1 MTADTTVDA
10 AQLLLVEARRI
21 IGVEHVL
28 RRGDPGFAEHYGD
41 PYAFSED
48 FADPPAG
55 AVLPASVEEVQG
67 LVRAAGAVGASLW
80 TVSRGRNLGY
90 GGAAPHDRDTVVLD
104 LSRMHAVRHVDADL
118 CFAVV
123 EPGVSFFQ
131 LHEHLR
137 ATGAPLWTSVPDLG
151 HGSVIGNALE
161 RGFGYTAYGQHA
173 RFLSG
178 LEVVLP
184 DGELVRT
191 GMAAMEGASTAHLY
205 QGGFGPS
212 LDGLFQQSNLGVVVG
227 AGVWLMPRPAVA
239 AACLVHVS
247 APDRLADL
255 VDAIRPLMLDGTI
268 DSVAIVGNALAIA
281 SQLMP
286 RSAITEDPAP
296 LPTEAIVAVAERIGI
311 GYWNAKFGLYGA
323 QEVVDAKLAVVGRAA
338 ERIGATVDVRVYPGD
353 VEPEAVHPA
362 DRAQLGIPSGD
373 LIRMAAWRGGEPAH
387 TDFSLVAP
395 TTGVEAQRLVDLVA
409 PVVRDA
415 GFDHAGGFTMFGR
428 HAVMLT
434 LLAFDRSDA
443 AERRRVEA
451 VFERLITVS
460 AEAGFLPYRSHLR
473 FMDRIAGLY
482 DFNDGA
488 ARRLVT
494 RIKRA
499 LDPGDVLSPG
509 KQGIRAADAVA
520 DVTRA

>member
-1 MTADTTVDA
+1 MSLDTTTGA
-10 AQLLLVEARRI
+10 ALLLLDEAERIVGAAHVRRP
-21 IGVEHVL
+21 
-28 RRGDPGFAEHYGD
+28 GDDGFAERYGD
-41 PYAFSED
+41 PYT
-48 FADPPAG
+48 FADGFATAAAG
-55 AVLPASVEEVQG
+55 AVLPASVDEVQRI
-67 LVRAAGAVGASLW
+67 VRAAGRVGASLW

-90 GGAAPHDRDTVVLD
+90 GGAAPHDPSSVVLD
-104 LSRMHAVRHVDADL
+104 LGRMNAVRAVDPDL
-118 CFAVV
+118 CYAVV

-137 ATGAPLWTSVPDLG
+137 AMDAPLWTSVPDLG
-151 HGSVIGNALE
+151 HGSVLGNALE
-161 RGFGYTAYGQHA
+161 RGFGYTAYGEHGQ
-173 RFLSG
+173 FLCG
-178 LEVVLP
+178 MEVVLP
-184 DGELVRT
+184 DGEIVRT
-191 GMAAMEGASTAHLY
+191 GMAAVTDSSTAHLY
-205 QGGFGPS
+205 KGGFGPS
-212 LDGLFQQSNLGVVVG
+212 LDGLFQQSNLGVVTSV
-227 AGVWLMPRPAVA
+227 GVWLMPRPQTA
-239 AACLVHVS
+239 AACLLHV
-247 APDRLADL
+247 PGPGQLAEL
-255 VDAIRPLMLDGTI
+255 VDTVRPLMLDGTI

-286 RSAITEDPAP
+286 RAAVSDDPAP
-296 LPTEAIVAVAERIGI
+296 LSDERIAQVAERIGI
-311 GYWNAKFGLYGA
+311 GWWNAKFGLYGA
-323 QEVVDAKLAVVGRAA
+323 QEVVEAKLEVVRRAA
-338 ERIGATVDVRVYPGD
+338 ARIGATVDVRVHPGD
-353 VEPEAVHPA
+353 VDPAAVHPA

-395 TTGVEAQRLVDLVA
+395 TTGAEAQRLVELVA

-443 AERRRVEA
+443 DERRRIDDL
-451 VFERLITVS
+451 FERLIAVS
-460 AEAGFLPYRSHLR
+460 AAAGFVPYRSHLR

-494 RIKRA
+494 RIKRT

-509 KQGIRAADAVA
+509 KQGIRAAPDPAG
-520 DVTRA
+520 